1 MVCTKYKERVRR
13 LSGLGMQIS
22 PVPEDPDRP
31 CRIACQDE
39 RAAHRFYLVNGHDGW
54 FPLGTAC
61 GTRNA
66 SYCVSGKCLEFGPD
80 NTPLSEM
87 VFTLPLLPRAHN
99 RRSTRSLDS
108 SRVTVKATLD
118 QKHLEDIIA
127 KLDFTHNNGNDHM
140 YMDSIPD
147 NIEVDFTNPIHI
159 APEDTLLRKK
169 PRPTWD

>member
-39 RAAHRFYLVNGHDGW
+39 HAPHRFYLVNGHDGW

-61 GTRNA
+61 GRNNA

-87 VFTLPLLPRAHN
+87 VYTLPLLPRTSVIS
-99 RRSTRSLDS
+99 RRARSLTR
-108 SRVTVKATLD
+108 RVTVRTSIDPQQLR
-118 QKHLEDIIA
+118 DIIA
-127 KLDFTHNNGNDHM
+127 ALNLSLHNSNDHM
-140 YMDSIPD
+140 YSDSIPD

-159 APEDTLLRKK
+159 APEDTLLSKK